1 MTQVHESPGR
11 DASEPSHPCLRCGAC
26 CAVYRVA
33 FHWLEVADVDGVPEE
48 LTQPLDPH
56 RLEMRKLSDGR
67 CVALSGTIGQEARC
81 TMYGRRPSVCR
92 ELTPA
97 WEDDGPARSATGR
110 VPGSACRLSPR
121 PTGKCR
127 PPSRPRPPR
136 AACGCSAHATSVDAA
151 ARKAV
156 KKGPDARS
164 PARGRA
170 SWYHSGRLTTY
181 CTLSSVRR
189 LRARPSAVSLVSI
202 GRDSP

>member
-1 MTQVHESPGR
+1 MTQVHESPVR

-97 WEDDGPARSATGR
+97 WED
-110 VPGSACRLSPR
+110 
-121 PTGKCR
+121 
-127 PPSRPRPPR
+127 
-136 AACGCSAHATSVDAA
+136 
-151 ARKAV
+151 
-156 KKGPDARS
+156 
-164 PARGRA
+164 GRA
-170 SWYHSGRLTTY
+170 SPQ
-181 CTLSSVRR
+181 CD
-189 LRARPSAVSLVSI
+189 RARARFGLPPLTPADWEVPPAVTTTASESGL
-202 GRDSP
+202 RM